1 MPRSQPYQPLLLR
14 ILHGINALIAVLAI
28 ATSFWVYNTFDG
40 RFGKL
45 PLPQIDDII
54 GIHGTF
60 GLTFLLVM
68 PVLALYSFH
77 VGQKR
82 LVQADSFEQLTR
94 VGKPIWWYSL
104 HRIVNT
110 GILLAATFAV
120 ISGRMMKEEWLPAG
134 ELNQIWYWLHLIAWL
149 VLVFSLI
156 IHLLLGLKVGGLPL
170 ILSMFKIKYRPEDA
184 PSTWLP
190 KIRSFLHRKQP

>member
-1 MPRSQPYQPLLLR
+1 MSHSQPYQPLFLR
-14 ILHGINALIAVLAI
+14 IMHGINALIALLAI
-28 ATSFWVYNTFDG
+28 ATSFLVYNTFDG

-45 PLPQIDDII
+45 PLPRIEDII

-68 PVLALYSFH
+68 PALALYSFH

-82 LVQADSFEQLTR
+82 LVQADSFEQLR
-94 VGKPIWWYSL
+94 KVGKPIWWYSL

-110 GILLAATFAV
+110 GMLLAATFAV
-120 ISGRMMKEEWLPAG
+120 ISGRMMKEEWLPSG
-134 ELNQIWYWLHLIAWL
+134 ELNQIWYSLHLAAWL
-149 VLVFSLI
+149 VLVLSLI
-156 IHLLLGLKVGGLPL
+156 THLLLGLKVGGLPL
-170 ILSMFKIKYRPEDA
+170 TLSMFKIKYRSNDA

-190 KIRSFLHRKQP
+190 KIKSFLSRIQQ

>member
-1 MPRSQPYQPLLLR
+1 MPRFQPYQPLLLR
-14 ILHGINALIAVLAI
+14 ILHGINALIALLAMI
-28 ATSFWVYNTFDG
+28 TSFLVYNSFDG

-45 PLPQIDDII
+45 PLPRIENII

-68 PVLALYSFH
+68 PALALYSFH
-77 VGQKR
+77 VGKKR
-82 LVQADSFEQLTR
+82 LVQADSFEKLTQ

-110 GILLAATFAV
+110 FMLIAATLAV

-134 ELNQIWYWLHLIAWL
+134 ELDRIWYHLHLTAWL
-149 VLVFSLI
+149 ILAISLI
-156 IHLLLGLKVGGLPL
+156 THIFLGIQVGGVPL
-170 ILSMFKIKYRPEDA
+170 IWSMFYLKYRPNDS
-184 PSTWLP
+184 PSMWLP
-190 KIRSFLHRKQP
+190 KIRSLFSRRS

>member
-1 MPRSQPYQPLLLR
+1 MPRSQPYQPLFLR
-14 ILHGINALIAVLAI
+14 ILHGINALVALLAI
-28 ATSFWVYNTFDG
+28 VTSFLVYNTFDG

-45 PLPQIDDII
+45 PLPRIQDII

-82 LVQADSFEQLTR
+82 LVQADSFEKLTQF
-94 VGKPIWWYSL
+94 GKPIWWYTL

-110 GILLAATFAV
+110 GMLLAATFAV
-120 ISGRMMKEEWLPAG
+120 ISGRMMKEEWLPTG
-134 ELNQIWYWLHLIAWL
+134 DLNQLWYSIHLTAWL
-149 VLVFSLI
+149 VVVLSLA
-156 IHLLLGLKVGGLPL
+156 IHLLLGIKVGGLPL
-170 ILSMFKIKYRPEDA
+170 TLSMFNIKYRPEDA
-184 PSTWLP
+184 PATWLP
-190 KIRSFLHRKQP
+190 KIRSFLRRKQL

>member
-14 ILHGINALIAVLAI
+14 ILHGINALIAILAI
-28 ATSFWVYNTFDG
+28 VSSFLVYNSFDG

-45 PLPQIDDII
+45 PLPRIEDII

-68 PVLALYSFH
+68 PTLALYSFH

-82 LVQADSFEQLTR
+82 LVQADSFEKLEQF
-94 VGKPIWWYSL
+94 GKPIWWYSL

-110 GILLAATFAV
+110 GMLIAATFAV
-120 ISGRMMKEEWLPAG
+120 ISGRMMKEKWLPTG
-134 ELNQIWYWLHLIAWL
+134 DLNQLWYTIHIIAWL
-149 VLVFSLI
+149 LLVLSLAT
-156 IHLLLGLKVGGLPL
+156 HLLMGLKVGGLQL
-170 ILSMFKIKYRPEDA
+170 TLSMLSTKYRANDA
-184 PSTWLP
+184 PSTWLS
-190 KIRSFLHRKQP
+190 KIRSFLSSK